1 MCSEL
6 FRIPLDWLNAPV
18 MGSISVGMLM
28 ALAIGVGI
36 VKLLAWGRKTKRSA
50 EAWAF
55 VPGMVILAAA
65 LVLLPRFTTG
75 IPIRGYGVMVLLGS
89 VTGVGMAAYRARQQG
104 LSPEIIYALAFAMFI
119 CGIIGA
125 RLFFVIE
132 YWETRFQ
139 FGDWRSTLLEVVKFT
154 EGGLVVY
161 GALIG
166 ATLAFLVFAVRHH
179 LPPLALADLIAPS
192 LLAGLAFGRIG
203 CLLNGCCYG
212 GECELPWAVTFPR
225 DSMPYM
231 EQVVSGRM
239 FGFTLAESP
248 HDKHPLPVISKIYNE
263 SLATDGLR
271 VGMRIG
277 RMNNERIQSLAE
289 AQEAMIAAF
298 SAHSPLWMQSSSG
311 TAITIPAVD
320 IPKRSRPVH
329 PTQIYSA
336 VHAALLSWVLWS
348 FYPFRRRDGEVTAL
362 MLTVYPVARFLLE
375 IIRIDESAV
384 FGTGLSISQNI
395 SVAIL
400 AMAIALWIYL
410 LRHKPHVWAFRAAT

>member
-1 MCSEL
+1 
-6 FRIPLDWLNAPV
+6 
-18 MGSISVGMLM
+18 MLL

-36 VKLLAWGRKTKRSA
+36 LKLLAWGRKTKRSA
-50 EAWAF
+50 EAWGY
-55 VPGMVILAAA
+55 VPGLAIVAAA
-65 LVLLPRFTTG
+65 LLIIPRFVPA

-89 VTGVGMAAYRARQQG
+89 LTGLLMATHRARQRN
-104 LSPEIIYALAFAMFI
+104 LSPEVIYSLAFGMFI
-119 CGIIGA
+119 CGILGA

-139 FGDWRSTLLEVVKFT
+139 FGDWRKTLFEAVKFT

-166 ATLAFLVFAVRHH
+166 ATVAFLWFTLRHR
-179 LPPLALADLIAPS
+179 LSPLAMADLIAPS

-212 GECELPWAVTFPR
+212 GESTQPWAVTFPR

-231 EQVVSGRM
+231 EQVAQGRM
-239 FGFTLAESP
+239 L
-248 HDKHPLPVISKIYNE
+248 
-263 SLATDGLR
+263 GLR
-271 VGMRIG
+271 IAPTANDDELPTIASVDAGSPAANAGLAVGMKIAGVDKYRIENS
-277 RMNNERIQSLAE
+277 RQL
-289 AQEAMIAAF
+289 QETLFGLSSTGGVPLRLKIAAGKTF
-298 SAHSPLWMQSSSG
+298 EVAMPE
-311 TAITIPAVD
+311 TP
-320 IPKRSRPVH
+320 PRSLPVH

-348 FYPFRRRDGEVTAL
+348 FYPFRRREGEVTAL
-362 MLTVYPVARFLLE
+362 MLTIYPISRFLLE

-395 SVAIL
+395 SLVLFVL
-400 AMAIALWIYL
+400 ALGLWMV
-410 LRHKPHVWAFRAAT
+410 LRRQKPHRAVFAAT